1 MILSFRFS
9 FIQYFVLVLMAM
21 TASYFIP
28 PIQSPDE
35 NQHFARAYMLSKG
48 DFLLETI
55 PGKMSG
61 GYIDDGL
68 HEFIKGNLQISGQS
82 DKKLSTEE
90 KIKLKNLRW
99 SKSGEKTFMEIPGT
113 GFYFPLIYLP
123 HAIPIKIGEISNIS
137 IYQTYL
143 LTRFF
148 LISISIA
155 LMMWAFS
162 MVSPSV
168 ATLNVLMLPMSMFQL
183 LSPTLDGLT
192 TSLSLVSIAIFYNF
206 SSRPHAAKS
215 FYILM
220 GSAILV
226 ASTRIHLL
234 PIIIFLFMASY
245 YSRSKNF
252 LALSIA
258 SLISTLLWV
267 AFSIKITVDN
277 RIPRDFS
284 TFEIIQ
290 HYIFHPFDFLG
301 VFFNTIT
308 NPEMLAFYQ
317 QSFIGKLGWLDTLLP
332 AWHYSWLF
340 TFIILFF
347 IAGIFSENLSKP
359 HLSTRVTILVV
370 AFSSMLAIF
379 AALLV
384 SWTPHPATII
394 NGIQG
399 RYFTVP
405 VLLLAYATH
414 GIFPCKS
421 KKFDFSIKSLLI
433 LFFLFS
439 IYSML
444 SALQERFTIF

>member
-1 MILSFRFS
+1 MMLLSRFS
-9 FIQYFVLVLMAM
+9 LIRYAALVLLAMA
-21 TASYFIP
+21 ASYFIP
-28 PIQSPDE
+28 PMQSPDE

-55 PGKMSG
+55 PEKMSG
-61 GYIDDGL
+61 GYIDEAL
-68 HEFIKGNLQISGQS
+68 HEFIKGNLQISGKS
-82 DKKLSTEE
+82 NEKLSAEE
-90 KIKLKNLRW
+90 KFRLRNLRW
-99 SKSGEKTFMEIPGT
+99 SEAEKKSFMEIPGT

-123 HAIPIKIGEISNIS
+123 HAIPIKIGEIADIS

-148 LISISIA
+148 IISLSIA
-155 LMMWAFS
+155 LMLWAFS
-162 MVSPSV
+162 IVSPSV
-168 ATLNVLMLPMSMFQL
+168 AALNVLMLPMSIFQL

-192 TSLSLVSIAIFYNF
+192 TSLSLLSISIFCNF
-206 SSRPHAAKS
+206 FYRSYSEKS

-220 GSAILV
+220 GSIILV

-234 PIIIFLFMASY
+234 PIFLFLFMIAY
-245 YSRSKNF
+245 HTRSKKF

-258 SLISTLLWV
+258 SSILTLLWV

-277 RIPRDFS
+277 RIPRNFS
-284 TFEIIQ
+284 TIEIIQ
-290 HYIFHPFDFLG
+290 HYILHPFDFSG
-301 VFFNTIT
+301 VFLETIT
-308 NPEMLAFYQ
+308 NPDMLAFYQ

-332 AWHYSWLF
+332 AWHYSWF
-340 TFIILFF
+340 SAFIILFF
-347 IAGIFSENLSKP
+347 IASIFSENPSKP
-359 HLSTRVTILVV
+359 HLSARVTMLVV
-370 AFSSMLAIF
+370 AFSSTLAIF

-394 NGIQG
+394 HGIQG

-405 VLLLAYATH
+405 VLLLAYAAH
-414 GIFPCKS
+414 GIFPWKS
-421 KKFDFSIKSLLI
+421 KKFDFSIKIILT

-444 SALQERFTIF
+444 IALQERFNNF